1 MPERVRPPLNR
12 LKQKGSNNM
21 GKVIGIDLGTTNSCV
36 AIMDGSRARV
46 IENSEG
52 ARTTPSI
59 VAFTDD
65 ERLVGQPAKRQ
76 AVTNPEN
83 TVFGVKRLIGRREDD
98 PDLAKDKKN
107 MPFTV
112 IDGGNGD
119 AWVKAKDEKYSPSQ
133 ISAFILGKMKETAE
147 SYLGE
152 EVTQAVITVPAYF
165 NDAQRQA
172 TKDAGKIAGL
182 EVLRIINEP
191 TAAALAYGLDK
202 ENTHTIAVYDLGGGT
217 FDVTILEIDDGLF
230 EVKSTNGDTFLGG
243 EDFDMRIVNYL
254 AEEFKKEH
262 SVDLTKDKMAL
273 QRLKEAA
280 EKAKIELSSSSQTE
294 INQPFISMGSD
305 GQPLHMVVKLTRAKL
320 ESLVGDL
327 IVNSLKPCKA
337 ALKDAGLSANEIDE
351 IVLVGGMTRMPR
363 VVEEVTKFFGKEP
376 HKGVN
381 PDEVVAMGAAI
392 QAGVLQGDVKDVV
405 LLDVTPL
412 SLGIETLG
420 GVFTRLI
427 DRNTTIPTNKSQI
440 FSTAEDNQ
448 SAVTIRVFQGEREMA
463 SDNKMLGQF
472 NLENIPPAP
481 RGMPQIEVTFDIDA
495 NGIVSV
501 SAKDKGTNKE
511 HKITIQAS
519 GGLSDEDIDKMVKD
533 AEDNAEADKER
544 RALVEARNQAES
556 LIHSTEKSVEEH
568 SDKVDPST
576 VEAIE
581 LSIAALKD
589 DLEKDDATADK
600 IKSGI
605 QNVTEAAMKLG
616 EAIYKAS
623 QDGGD
628 DNGPA
633 AADEPRDGDDDIVDA
648 DFEDLDDNKRA

>member
-1 MPERVRPPLNR
+1 
-12 LKQKGSNNM
+12 M

-36 AIMDGSRARV
+36 AIMDGSKPRV

-59 VAFTDD
+59 VAFTEQ

-76 AVTNPEN
+76 AVTNPDN
-83 TVFGVKRLIGRREDD
+83 TIFGVKRLIGRRYDD
-98 PDLAKDKKN
+98 EHLAKDKKN
-107 MPFTV
+107 LPFAL
-112 IDGGNGD
+112 INGGNGD
-119 AWVKAKDEKYSPSQ
+119 AWVEARGEKYSPSQ
-133 ISAFILGKMKETAE
+133 ISAFILQKMKETAE

-202 ENTHTIAVYDLGGGT
+202 DETKTIAVYDLGGGT

-254 AEEFKKEH
+254 ADEFKKEH
-262 SVDLTKDKMAL
+262 GVDLTSDKMAL

-294 INQPFISMGSD
+294 INQPFISMGSN
-305 GQPLHMVVKLTRAKL
+305 GQPLHMVMKLTRAKL
-320 ESLVGDL
+320 ESLVNDL
-327 IVNSLKPCKA
+327 IKASIKPCQA
-337 ALKDAGLSANEIDE
+337 ALKDAGLSTSDIDE
-351 IVLVGGMTRMPR
+351 VVLVGGMTRMPK
-363 VVEEVTKFFGKEP
+363 VIEEVTKFFGKEP

-427 DRNTTIPTNKSQI
+427 DRNTTIPTKKSQV

-448 SAVTIRVFQGEREMA
+448 NAVTIRVFQGEREMA
-463 SDNKMLGQF
+463 ADNKMLGQF
-472 NLENIPPAP
+472 NLEDIPPAP

-501 SAKDKGTNKE
+501 SAKDKGTGKE
-511 HKITIQAS
+511 QKITIQAS
-519 GGLSDEDIDKMVKD
+519 GGLSDEDIEKMVKD
-533 AEDNAEADKER
+533 AEANAESDKKR
-544 RALVEARNQAES
+544 RELVEARNQAES
-556 LIHSTEKSVEEH
+556 LIHSTEKSIEDH
-568 SDKVDPST
+568 GDKVDPST
-576 VEAIE
+576 VEVIE
-581 LSIAALKD
+581 LAIAALKD
-589 DLEKDDATADK
+589 ELENDNPDK
-600 IKSGI
+600 IKAGI

-623 QDGGD
+623 QDEAEGD
-628 DNGPA
+628 EGPK
-633 AADEPRDGDDDIVDA
+633 AADAGDQDDILDA
-648 DFEDLDDNKRA
+648 DFEDLDDSKRG

>member
-1 MPERVRPPLNR
+1 
-12 LKQKGSNNM
+12 M

-36 AIMDGSRARV
+36 AIMDGSQPRV
-46 IENSEG
+46 IENAEG

-59 VAFTDD
+59 VAFSDS
-65 ERLVGQPAKRQ
+65 EKLVGQPAKRQ
-76 AVTNPEN
+76 AVTNPTN
-83 TVFGVKRLIGRREDD
+83 TVFGVKRLIGRRVDD
-98 PDLAKDKKN
+98 SNLEKDKKN
-107 MPFTV
+107 LPFNV

-119 AWVKAKDEKYSPSQ
+119 AWVEAQGEKYSPSQ
-133 ISAFILGKMKETAE
+133 ISAFILQKMKETAE
-147 SYLGE
+147 GYLGE
-152 EVTQAVITVPAYF
+152 DVSQAVITVPAYF

-202 ENTHTIAVYDLGGGT
+202 NESKTIAVYDLGGGT

-254 AEEFKKEH
+254 ADEFKKENG
-262 SVDLTKDKMAL
+262 VDLTKDKMAL

-280 EKAKIELSSSSQTE
+280 EKAKIELSSASQTE
-294 INQPFISMGSD
+294 INQPFISMDSST
-305 GQPLHMVVKLTRAKL
+305 GQPLHMVIKLTRAKL

-327 IVNSLKPCKA
+327 IKASIKPCQA
-337 ALKDAGLSANEIDE
+337 ALKDAGLSTSDVDE
-351 IVLVGGMTRMPR
+351 IVLVGGMTRMPK
-363 VVEEVTKFFGKEP
+363 VMEEVTKFFGKEP

-427 DRNTTIPTNKSQI
+427 DRNTTIPTKKSQV

-448 SAVTIRVFQGEREMA
+448 NAVTIRVFQGEREMA
-463 SDNKMLGQF
+463 TDNKILGQF
-472 NLENIPPAP
+472 NLEDIPPAP

-501 SAKDKGTNKE
+501 SAKDKGTGKE
-511 HKITIQAS
+511 QNITIQAS
-519 GGLSDEDIDKMVKD
+519 GGLSDEDIETMVKD
-533 AEDNAEADKER
+533 AEENAEADKER
-544 RALVEARNQAES
+544 RELIEAKNQAES
-556 LIHSTEKSVEEH
+556 LIHSTEKSMEEH
-568 SDKVDPST
+568 SDKVDPT
-576 VEAIE
+576 TIEAIE
-581 LSIAALKD
+581 LAISALKEE
-589 DLEKDDATADK
+589 LETEDAGK

-623 QDGGD
+623 QEDGENVDKEPGSADFD
-628 DNGPA
+628 DN
-633 AADEPRDGDDDIVDA
+633 IVDA
-648 DFEDLDDNKRA
+648 DFEDLDDEKRS